1 MFNTLRSKIAIITL
15 GMLAA
20 LVVVLSCY
28 SYLYLKHAKSLTIQ
42 GGSHATS
49 VIAQGINRE
58 IVELEDNSKDLAL
71 MGSLFYK
78 AGKDKQIAKQTV
90 VRIFENYDDSLGGGI
105 WFKPYQVSK
114 NEKRFCIYAYR
125 NKDNQVVLDENFNSD
140 EYNYPEQKWYKEIS
154 AKVTKS
160 NNVAWSSPYYEKQG
174 SNTLMITVGSGIYD
188 DNGSLIGISTVD
200 WEIETLTKR
209 IANIKPT
216 QNTFSLF
223 ADKENDYILVSTD
236 KYLDNKNL
244 IGKSLKNIP
253 WYRDDLKQRTYMEYK
268 GKKYIPYVKN
278 LENGMFLIVNIPKDE
293 LFYSAVISVTVL
305 FIALMFINIV
315 MAILLYIVLRKYI
328 MRPIYKLTEIAHRIG
343 KGETDIKI
351 KVEKPE
357 EFVQLA
363 STFDKMITD
372 IKQITKE
379 RVRINSEL
387 SIAKSIQASSLP
399 DVFPPFPDRKEF
411 DIFASMQPAKE
422 VGGDF
427 YDFYFIDDDNFMFL
441 IADVSGKGIPA
452 ALFMMTVKTLVNNM
466 AQVGYSPKELIET
479 INDKVCAS
487 NKQGFFVT
495 MLIGIVNV
503 NTGEISYI
511 NCGHNQPLIKSENG
525 EYKYLELDSNIVIG
539 AFENSKF
546 NIHEAKL
553 KKGDTIFLYTDGITE
568 ALNSNNEIY
577 GEQNLLESINKSDCD
592 DIETIAEKV
601 KGDVIN
607 YMGTAEQSDDITMLI
622 FKYKNEAITEKI
634 KIYKNLAVQEN
645 YKPFYDWLHRVCDEW
660 KLSDTLINKIDM
672 SAEEIYANIM
682 FYSYPKNSGII
693 EVTMSKY
700 NDKVT
705 IKFEDEGVPYNP
717 LEKPDPDITLPPEER
732 PLGGLGIFMVKE
744 MTDNMDYE
752 YKNNRNILTLTF
764 ML

>member
-125 NKDNQVVLDENFNSD
+125 NKDNQVVLDENFNND

-293 LFYSAVISVTVL
+293 LFYSAVVSVTVL

-511 NCGHNQPLIKSENG
+511 NCGHNQPLVKSENG

-592 DIETIAEKV
+592 DIETVAEKV

-700 NDKVT
+700 SDKVT